1 MECLCAELESPNV
14 EPGWTCPSGN
24 ACARLTEGITELSH
38 NTFSGILPSVEIG
51 RSFQLTKRQKKRI
64 SEKKRK
70 HKLYSKSFKMTAKVS
85 EQKDLLANAEKQITS
100 LQVFNSLYRG

>member
-14 EPGWTCPSGN
+14 GPGWTCPSGN

-38 NTFSGILPSVEIG
+38 NTFWYLPSVEID
-51 RSFQLTKRQKKRI
+51 RSFQLTKQQKKRI